1 MLGRRLDKLVSI
13 QHEEVMACLQG
24 RDEELREEFRVR
36 REESKRRDEKFEQH
50 KEEARQREEKLD
62 RLVEET
68 REFNREILLRNE
80 KVYKGVLIRLEEM
93 GEETR
98 ASTAQ
103 IKSNTEETRAQTQ
116 ALLRLIDRFDE
127 RGDAAAA

>member
-50 KEEARQREEKLD
+50 KEEARQREEKLE

-80 KVYKGVLIRLEEM
+80 KVYTAVIAQLEENTEQM
-93 GEETR
+93 R
-98 ASTAQ
+98 LSSDQ
-103 IKSNTEETRAQTQ
+103 IRSNTEETRAQTQ

-127 RGDAAAA
+127 SGGAAAA